1 MSKQSILTQVYW
13 PEECK
18 ESHGYIIG
26 WAIRGFVTCVI
37 AVLDRPFE
45 SLEKAISKIG
55 QGIEILGEVENTQ
68 PESQEVAD
76 KKAWRDLWY
85 TGCYKEGHIELNNL
99 HCCGYRYK
107 INSLIIYYSKNFIQE
122 HPCNFISPEPMTI
135 EDMLGSVPHATYEL
149 SPFQLITQHINS
161 SAMAEQRLLQELNIL
176 EDKIKFYEGGSHK
189 LSPMMVLIRIIL
201 SFILGLYN

>member
-37 AVLDRPFE
+37 AVVDKPFE

-135 EDMLGSVPHATYEL
+135 EDMLGSVPHATHEL

-176 EDKIKFYEGGSHK
+176 EDKIKFYEEGSHK
-189 LSPMMVLIRIIL
+189 LSPMMVLIGIIL